1 MNTVKLICLPYAGG
15 SARIYNTWGHLLD
28 EKIEVVCPELAGR
41 GKRFNEPFYKN
52 LKEAVDDIYKNIE
65 PIVNS
70 GPYALFGHSMGSL
83 LTFELYYKL
92 KREGH
97 CEPEAIFFSGKAA
110 PHIPIKEKVHLYNEE
125 QILEKIFSLGGTPRE
140 VLDNKDILNLYLPI
154 IKADYKIIETYVCE
168 NKSTLIK
175 SPCYILYGSEDDIT
189 LEEIL
194 EWEEHTLNVPKFYEI
209 YGGHFFIK
217 NQESVVINLL
227 NQILLGKMIA
237 NV

>member
-15 SARIYNTWGHLLD
+15 SARIYNTWVHLLD

-97 CEPEAIFFSGKAA
+97 CEPEAIFFQGK
-110 PHIPIKEKVHLYNEE
+110 L
-125 QILEKIFSLGGTPRE
+125 PRIYQ
-140 VLDNKDILNLYLPI
+140 LKKKCIYIMKSKYL
-154 IKADYKIIETYVCE
+154 KKYLV
-168 NKSTLIK
+168 
-175 SPCYILYGSEDDIT
+175 
-189 LEEIL
+189 
-194 EWEEHTLNVPKFYEI
+194 
-209 YGGHFFIK
+209 
-217 NQESVVINLL
+217 
-227 NQILLGKMIA
+227 
-237 NV
+237 